1 MKYRYA
7 INFETLMTYL
17 DVQLDWRVILYF
29 VLGERDD
36 EMVGEGFNSRGLS
49 SLSLLTAD
57 LAFARW
63 A

>member
-1 MKYRYA
+1 
-7 INFETLMTYL
+7 MTYL

-49 SLSLLTAD
+49 SLSLLSECWRVDVLHDA
-57 LAFARW
+57 LPH
-63 A
+63 